1 MLTAIYQWDML
12 VFSIPLPSQWMVLG
26 KEESPMAKTEKI
38 TINMSV
44 VDLGK
49 VDLLVQ
55 EGFYQNRTD
64 FIRASIRS
72 QLSKH
77 ETEVRDSITR
87 NAYVLGILGCN
98 QEGLMKDIA
107 NEVRRKYYVVG
118 LMVIEDDVTPEVAD
132 KAIEAIKVMGV
143 FRAPEDVKAVLSDRI
158 Q

>member
-1 MLTAIYQWDML
+1 
-12 VFSIPLPSQWMVLG
+12 
-26 KEESPMAKTEKI
+26 MAVTEKI

-77 ETEVRDSITR
+77 EIEVRDSITR
-87 NAYVLGILGCN
+87 NAYVLGIMSCN
-98 QEGLMKDIA
+98 QEDLMNNIA
-107 NEVRRKYYVVG
+107 NGVRRKYYVVG
-118 LMVIEDDVTPEVAD
+118 LMVIEEDVTPEVAD
-132 KAIEAIKVMGV
+132 QAIEAIKVMGV
-143 FRAPEDVKAVLSDRI
+143 FRAPDAVKAVLSDRI
-158 Q
+158 L

>member
-1 MLTAIYQWDML
+1 M
-12 VFSIPLPSQWMVLG
+12 G
-26 KEESPMAKTEKI
+26 ETEKI
-38 TINMSV
+38 TINLSV

-55 EGFYQNRTD
+55 EGFYQNRSD

-72 QLSKH
+72 QLMKH
-77 ETEVRDSITR
+77 EPEVRDSITR

-98 QEGLMKDIA
+98 QADLMNDIA
-107 NEVRRKYYVVG
+107 NGVRRKYYVVG

-143 FRAPEDVKAVLSDRI
+143 FRAPDAVKDVLSDRI
-158 Q
+158 L

>member
-1 MLTAIYQWDML
+1 M
-12 VFSIPLPSQWMVLG
+12 G
-26 KEESPMAKTEKI
+26 ETEKI

-64 FIRASIRS
+64 FIRTSIRS

-87 NAYVLGILGCN
+87 NAYVLGVMGCN
-98 QEGLMKDIA
+98 QKDLMNDIS
-107 NEVRRKYYVVG
+107 NGIRRKYYVVG

-132 KAIEAIKVMGV
+132 QAIEAIKVMGV
-143 FRAPEDVKAVLSDRI
+143 FRASDEVKAVLSDRI
-158 Q
+158 L